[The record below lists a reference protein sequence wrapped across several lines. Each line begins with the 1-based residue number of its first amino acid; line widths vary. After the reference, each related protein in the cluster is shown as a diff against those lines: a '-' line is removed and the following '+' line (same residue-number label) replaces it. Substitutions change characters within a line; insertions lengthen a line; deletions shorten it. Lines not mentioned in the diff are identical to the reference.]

1 VNPDEIA
8 CPECG
13 VPPGRPCLTTA
24 GRRKSPHRKRRRKH
38 APKGE
43 LVIIPDPTA
52 VRCPSWSCQARP
64 GLPCVTTDG
73 RTVHPHRPRWVAAII
88 RTRDMAADGPQ
99 PDADAMNPPSPADD
113 NSPAPQR
120 P

>member
-1 VNPDEIA
+1 MNPDEIA

-24 GRRKSPHRKRRRKH
+24 GRRRTSPHRKRRRKH

-52 VRCPSWSCQARP
+52 VRCPSWSCQAQP
-64 GLPCVTTDG
+64 GMPCFTTDG
-73 RTVHPHRPRWVAAII
+73 RTVHPHRQRWEAAIL
-88 RTRDMAADGPQ
+88 RH
-99 PDADAMNPPSPADD
+99 ADAMNAPGLGNDTSPALR
-113 NSPAPQR
+113 R